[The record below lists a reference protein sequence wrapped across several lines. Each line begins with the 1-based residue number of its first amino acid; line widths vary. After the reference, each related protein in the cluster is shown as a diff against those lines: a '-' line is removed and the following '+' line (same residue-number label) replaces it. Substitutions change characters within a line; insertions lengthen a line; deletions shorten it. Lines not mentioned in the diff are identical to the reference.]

1 MTMDL
6 GVGVIRALKVGPG
19 AEVDQ
24 KAEVDL
30 AVVRLRNQAVVR
42 QRSRQN
48 LTMMTMMMTVLML
61 MKKKIGMIMNLT
73 AKAKN
78 LRWDQC
84 KGMRLTVMT
93 QEIPNQTE
101 VYQI

>member
-1 MTMDL
+1 MDP
-6 GVGVIRALKVGPG
+6 GVGAIRALKVGPG
-19 AEVDQ
+19 AEVNQ
-24 KAEVDL
+24 KAEGDL

-78 LRWDQC
+78 LMWDQC

-93 QEIPNQTE
+93 
-101 VYQI
+101 